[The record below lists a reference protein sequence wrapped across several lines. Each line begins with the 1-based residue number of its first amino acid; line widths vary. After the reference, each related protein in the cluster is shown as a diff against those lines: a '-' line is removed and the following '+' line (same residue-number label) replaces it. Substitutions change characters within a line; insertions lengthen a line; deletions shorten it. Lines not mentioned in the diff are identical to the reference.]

1 MDNFGE
7 NRDFDDNIKRIY
19 KNVTSIK
26 TKHVFLCTCIV
37 TSPHLYII
45 YELNDW
51 SRNPTNNFPLQIWLF
66 GTVSSTYN
74 AWGIAFDGEPSQGFC
89 NDFARNIIIFG
100 FDNNSS

>member
-26 TKHVFLCTCIV
+26 TKNVFLCTCIV

-74 AWGIAFDGEPSQGFC
+74 A
-89 NDFARNIIIFG
+89 
-100 FDNNSS
+100 